1 MKNSEYYITDN
12 IKEQR
17 FEMPVGDQLAFIVYR
32 WEHGKLALMHTEVP
46 EEAEGKGI
54 ASELAKLVFEKAKQ
68 DQRKILVYCPFI
80 STYLKRHPE
89 YKELVEKDYNI

>member
-1 MKNSEYYITDN
+1 MNITDN
-12 IKEQR
+12 TEQQR
-17 FEMPVGDQLAFIVYR
+17 FETPVGNAFAFITYR

-54 ASELAKLVFEKAKQ
+54 AGELTKLVFEKAKQ

-80 STYLKRHPE
+80 STFLKRHPE
-89 YKELVEKDYNI
+89 YDELIEKDYNI